1 MTTAISCPPRLLSR
15 PLCAMSA
22 SLGSFTGL
30 RRCRGAPPACLSS
43 ARAPRSS
50 ARRAMSPF
58 AGKKSDS
65 EKPVL
70 RPVPRAPDGTPTDVA
85 QDLVLRPR
93 RNRRSPTIRSAF
105 REVCAC
111 AHHSG
116 ESTTGDLTRFLLA
129 GRLSSL
135 PPTFCCR
142 SSCTTARRTSPSA
155 PCRAAAGWA
164 GASLVG
170 DLCVNLRTLY
180 LCLRRKTGLL
190 REVREARAVGVNSVV
205 IFPKTP
211 DHLKS
216 PTGEEAFNANG
227 LAQRSISL
235 LKDTFPD
242 LEVYTDVALDPYN
255 TMGHDGIVRSDG
267 VVMNDETVHYLCK
280 QALSQAR
287 AGADCIAPSD
297 MMDGRVGALR
307 AALDSEG
314 FEHVSIMS
322 YTAKYASA
330 FYGPFRE
337 ALASAPAPGSAAWK
351 IPKDKATY
359 QMDPSN
365 YREALREAALDE
377 MEGADIMMVK
387 PAGAYLDIIRALRDS
402 STLPIAAYQVS
413 GEYAMIKAAAERGW
427 LDERAAVMESLLSIK
442 RAGADVI
449 LTYFATQAAKWLVE

>member
-1 MTTAISCPPRLLSR
+1 
-15 PLCAMSA
+15 
-22 SLGSFTGL
+22 
-30 RRCRGAPPACLSS
+30 
-43 ARAPRSS
+43 
-50 ARRAMSPF
+50 
-58 AGKKSDS
+58 
-65 EKPVL
+65 
-70 RPVPRAPDGTPTDVA
+70 
-85 QDLVLRPR
+85 
-93 RNRRSPTIRSAF
+93 
-105 REVCAC
+105 
-111 AHHSG
+111 
-116 ESTTGDLTRFLLA
+116 
-129 GRLSSL
+129 
-135 PPTFCCR
+135 
-142 SSCTTARRTSPSA
+142 
-155 PCRAAAGWA
+155 
-164 GASLVG
+164 
-170 DLCVNLRTLY
+170 
-180 LCLRRKTGLL
+180 
-190 REVREARAVGVNSVV
+190 VREARAVGVNSVV